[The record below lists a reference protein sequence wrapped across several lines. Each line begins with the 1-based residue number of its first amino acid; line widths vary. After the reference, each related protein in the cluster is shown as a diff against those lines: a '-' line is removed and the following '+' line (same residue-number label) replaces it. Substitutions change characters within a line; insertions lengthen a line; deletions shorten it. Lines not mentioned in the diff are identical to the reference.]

1 MYYTMKDFKEKR
13 IAVSFKN
20 KWEQKR
26 FLKECEKEGLQW
38 LHGQKPTEFE
48 FPVNECIYCGAVLKE
63 KLTRGRKEGYEEE
76 GCQVVKFNQILFG
89 NWKEVERVAKKGEY
103 IKLTNPTYTFD
114 KEGDILKVDEA
125 KESLIYVKGRN
136 HKRKID
142 GCHNDDRFWAYEE
155 YDYVVL
161 ERKDDKMS
169 KFKVGDK
176 VVANVK
182 GEKLYGEIVETEGGC
197 GKDMNLVKFYNWNE
211 GHNGNG
217 FSKKTYKGDSCWYL
231 YDYELKSYKEGE
243 NIMKKSDLRNG
254 AIVELRKGD
263 KYMLFLDV
271 ENSYAKNMLVSLKD
285 GGYLDLD
292 DYNDDL
298 KDSDNAKYD
307 IVKICQNDYVGDN
320 IHSHILKQDEDDWTW
335 VREEEVVMT
344 ISEIEK
350 KLGIENLKIK
360 KED

>member
-1 MYYTMKDFKEKR
+1 MYYTMKDFKEKK

-26 FLKECEKEGLQW
+26 FLKECEKEGLEW
-38 LHGQKPTEFE
+38 LGGQKPTEFK
-48 FPVNECIYCGAVLKE
+48 FPVNECIFCGYDRKE
-63 KLTRGRKEGYEEE
+63 KLTRGRKEGYEEK

-89 NWKEVERVAKKGEY
+89 NWKEVKREAKVGDY
-103 IKLTNPTYTFD
+103 IKLTKALFTFD
-114 KEGDILKVDEA
+114 EVGDILKIDCIDQFPCVLG
-125 KESLIYVKGRN
+125 KN
-136 HKRKID
+136 HLRDTCENHEK
-142 GCHNDDRFWAYEE
+142 WAYEE
-155 YDYVVL
+155 DEYVVL
-161 ERKDDKMS
+161 ERKDDKMT

-182 GEKLYGEIVETEGGC
+182 GEKLYGEIVETECGC

-231 YDYELKSYKEGE
+231 YDDELKSYKEGK
-243 NIMKKSDLRNG
+243 NIMTKSDLKSG
-254 AIVELRKGD
+254 VIVELRNGD
-263 KYMLFLDV
+263 KYMFIS
-271 ENSYAKNMLVSLKD
+271 NAKNKYAKNSLISLKD

-298 KDSDNAKYD
+298 KDCDNANYD
-307 IVKICQNDYVGDN
+307 IVKICQNDYVGNNFRDHVIKNTDN
-320 IHSHILKQDEDDWTW
+320 WTW
-335 VREEEVVMT
+335 ERQEEVVMT
-344 ISEIEK
+344 ISEIEE
-350 KLGIENLKIK
+350 KLGIENLRIK

>member
-20 KWEQKR
+20 GKEQKR
-26 FLKECEKEGLQW
+26 FLKECEKEGLKW
-38 LHGQKPTEFE
+38 LHGQKPTEFK
-48 FPVNECIYCGAVLKE
+48 FPVKECIYCGSVLKE
-63 KLTRGRKEGYEEE
+63 TLTRGRKEGYEEE

-89 NWKEVERVAKKGEY
+89 NWKEVKRVAKKGEY

-114 KEGDILKVDEA
+114 KNGDILKVDKAE
-125 KESLIYVKGRN
+125 ESLIFVKGRN

-142 GCHNDDRFWAYEE
+142 GCQNDDRFWAYEE

-161 ERKDDKMS
+161 ERKDDKML

-176 VVANVK
+176 VVANELSDERYSITNKENNWK
-182 GEKLYGEIVETEGGC
+182 GKVTKVYENYFSAKNSELGTEFYLEYKCFDKLEEG
-197 GKDMNLVKFYNWNE
+197 D
-211 GHNGNG
+211 
-217 FSKKTYKGDSCWYL
+217 
-231 YDYELKSYKEGE
+231 
-243 NIMKKSDLRNG
+243 IMKRSDLRNG
-254 AIVELRKGD
+254 SIVELRKGD

-271 ENSYAKNMLVSLKD
+271 ENSSTKNMLVSLKD
-285 GGYLDLD
+285 GGFLNLD

-298 KDSDNAKYD
+298 KDRDNRKYD
-307 IVKICQNDYVGDN
+307 IVKICQNDYIGNNFRDHVINDTDN
-320 IHSHILKQDEDDWTW
+320 WTW
-335 VREEEVVMT
+335 VRKEEVVMT